1 MRSPGRERRIFG
13 WFRTS
18 GVLQVRMVGFFLS
31 SFSCGGYAKRGN
43 KVVVQHHDG
52 VYVTESGFQWFLN
65 PLVWYSDI

>member
-1 MRSPGRERRIFG
+1 
-13 WFRTS
+13 
-18 GVLQVRMVGFFLS
+18 MVGFFLS